1 MLKII
6 FELILSAKCLHKI
19 SNFEYFCVCYCDRY
33 LFHTHTGSTITFSF
47 LIMMMTMMM
56 LAWRLVEEIELM
68 FLPWWWKRIKIWPPR
83 DDKNQSGSFLVIG
96 KEPARILA
104 KPVLEYN
111 VTIWNNQKFI
121 HNFFQQW
128 PNGKKGHRP

>member
-19 SNFEYFCVCYCDRY
+19 SNFEYFCVCYCERY
-33 LFHTHTGSTITFSF
+33 LFHTHPGSTITFSF
-47 LIMMMTMMM
+47 LIMMMTTMM

-83 DDKNQSGSFLVIG
+83 DDKKQSRSFLVIG
-96 KEPARILA
+96 HRKSNSKNICFISPWIKCNNL
-104 KPVLEYN
+104 KQ
-111 VTIWNNQKFI
+111 IWNSTISSTN
-121 HNFFQQW
+121 
-128 PNGKKGHRP
+128 